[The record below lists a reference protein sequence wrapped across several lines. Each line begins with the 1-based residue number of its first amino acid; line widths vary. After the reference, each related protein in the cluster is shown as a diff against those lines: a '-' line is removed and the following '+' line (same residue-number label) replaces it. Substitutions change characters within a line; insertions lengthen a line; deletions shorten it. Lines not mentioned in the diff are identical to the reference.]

1 MRTKTSKIFIST
13 LFVFALV
20 FSLGTSVMAQDEV
33 SLCMVV
39 HSDPAGS
46 FWNVVD
52 RGAKDAAAALGVN
65 LTSVG
70 SPDPAEQAQLL
81 EDCIAKNVDGVFV
94 SLANPDAMRDSVTAA
109 VSAGIPVIT
118 INSGAELYQELGAL
132 THIGQ
137 TELVAGQGAGS
148 RLSELGVSKVLCV
161 IHEEG
166 NVGLEQRCD
175 GAAETFSGE
184 LERFN
189 VASTG
194 VLDLAGTASTLQDKL
209 IADGS
214 FDAILT
220 LNPDIAVAAAD
231 ARAAAGTDQL
241 LATFDLSPE
250 VLQGLVDGQY
260 SFAIDQQQYL
270 QGYLPVVFL
279 NLYSQN
285 ANVVGGGLP
294 VMTGPGFV
302 DASNAAAVIELSAA
316 GTR

>member
-1 MRTKTSKIFIST
+1 MRNKTKIFISI

-20 FSLGTSVMAQDEV
+20 IPLGTSVMAQDEV

-65 LTSVG
+65 LTAVG

-109 VSAGIPVIT
+109 VNAGIPVIT

-148 RLSELGVSKVLCV
+148 RLNDLGVSKVLCI

-175 GAAETFSGE
+175 GAAETFNGE
-184 LERFN
+184 VERFN

-194 VLDLAGTASTLQDKL
+194 VLDLAGTSSTIQDKL
-209 IADGS
+209 IADSS

-220 LNPDIAVAAAD
+220 LNPDVAVAAAD
-231 ARAAAGTDQL
+231 ARAAAGTEQL

-250 VLQGLVDGQY
+250 VLQGLVDGEY

-302 DASNAAAVIELSAA
+302 DSSNAAAVIELSAA